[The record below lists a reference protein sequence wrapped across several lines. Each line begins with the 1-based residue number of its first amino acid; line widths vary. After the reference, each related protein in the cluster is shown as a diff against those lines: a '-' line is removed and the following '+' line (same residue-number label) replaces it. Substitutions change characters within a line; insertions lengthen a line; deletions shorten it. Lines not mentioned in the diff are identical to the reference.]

1 MTSEPSAS
9 QLQFPCE
16 FPVKVLGVA
25 RPDFDSLVV
34 TLVRRHVPDLGEG
47 AVTCRTS
54 RTGKYVSVTVRIQA
68 TSRAQ
73 LDAVYRELTTCD
85 RVLMAL

>member
-1 MTSEPSAS
+1 MTSEHSNR

-25 RPDFDSLVV
+25 GPDFDSLVV
-34 TLVRRHVPDLGEG
+34 SLVRRHVPDLGEG
-47 AVTCRTS
+47 AVSFRAI
-54 RTGKYVSVTVRIQA
+54 RTGKYVSVTIRLQA
-68 TSRAQ
+68 SSRAQ
-73 LDAVYRELTTCD
+73 LDAVYRELTACD